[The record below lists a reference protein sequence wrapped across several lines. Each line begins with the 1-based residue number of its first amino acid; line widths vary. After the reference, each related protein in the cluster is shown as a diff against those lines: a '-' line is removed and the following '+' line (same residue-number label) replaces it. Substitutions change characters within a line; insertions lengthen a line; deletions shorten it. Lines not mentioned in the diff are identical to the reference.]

1 MLVIPLYVGVLILAD
16 KYDTKTLITYSMCI
30 PTGLVIYMLAPDF
43 WRNTT
48 YNDLE
53 FMVPFLFMAVLIAYH
68 FIWRQKGT
76 KMFDNLVT
84 TVKWLTIPTVVVAA
98 LLIWVVPNLDPFN
111 FGGRIAT
118 ILNPAIRQAF
128 ALVASVGEQ
137 EPAPWSFMYVNTLI
151 ALLLVVPG
159 VYFCLRRGNKD
170 DILMIV
176 FALTLLYFTGSMV
189 RIVLVLAPA
198 LALLGG
204 YALANI
210 LKYFGALMQNEKNIT
225 RRRKRQVKHTI
236 SRAEGVIVF
245 CLMGFLLF
253 VQVNNSLTNAVQ
265 QLGYPE
271 LLPGGV
277 FYDFEQALMWMRNN
291 LPGTSVVVSWW
302 DYGYWITIV
311 GNMTSVNDNATW
323 NATRIG
329 EVGLAM
335 MSYRPPL

>member
-1 MLVIPLYVGVLILAD
+1 
-16 KYDTKTLITYSMCI
+16 
-30 PTGLVIYMLAPDF
+30 
-43 WRNTT
+43 
-48 YNDLE
+48 
-53 FMVPFLFMAVLIAYH
+53 
-68 FIWRQKGT
+68 
-76 KMFDNLVT
+76 
-84 TVKWLTIPTVVVAA
+84 
-98 LLIWVVPNLDPFN
+98 
-111 FGGRIAT
+111 
-118 ILNPAIRQAF
+118 
-128 ALVASVGEQ
+128 
-137 EPAPWSFMYVNTLI
+137 MYVNTLI

-159 VYFCLRRGNKD
+159 VYFCLQRGNKNN
-170 DILMIV
+170 ILMIV

-291 LPGTSVVVSWW
+291 LPGTS
-302 DYGYWITIV
+302 
-311 GNMTSVNDNATW
+311 
-323 NATRIG
+323 
-329 EVGLAM
+329 
-335 MSYRPPL
+335 

>member
-1 MLVIPLYVGVLILAD
+1 
-16 KYDTKTLITYSMCI
+16 
-30 PTGLVIYMLAPDF
+30 
-43 WRNTT
+43 
-48 YNDLE
+48 
-53 FMVPFLFMAVLIAYH
+53 
-68 FIWRQKGT
+68 
-76 KMFDNLVT
+76 MFDNLVT

-210 LKYFGALMQNEKNIT
+210 LKYFGGINAKREKYYPPAKT
-225 RRRKRQVKHTI
+225 SSETYHQPGGRRY
-236 SRAEGVIVF
+236 S
-245 CLMGFLLF
+245 FLFNGLF
-253 VQVNNSLTNAVQ
+253 VIRS
-265 QLGYPE
+265 
-271 LLPGGV
+271 
-277 FYDFEQALMWMRNN
+277 
-291 LPGTSVVVSWW
+291 SK
-302 DYGYWITIV
+302 
-311 GNMTSVNDNATW
+311 
-323 NATRIG
+323 
-329 EVGLAM
+329 
-335 MSYRPPL
+335 